1 MPAMKMVN
9 LYGGT
14 TIAVYNPNSVATPER
29 PISARERCIKL
40 IKQKRA
46 DYIGPAD
53 YTENSEL
60 DIILKKVI
68 DKIAVEQDLL
78 HIKYQEVST
87 VSS

>member
-1 MPAMKMVN
+1 MKMVN
-9 LYGGT
+9 LSGGT
-14 TIAVYNPNSVATPER
+14 TIAVYNPNAVATPER
-29 PISARERCIKL
+29 PVSARERCIEI

-68 DKIAVEQDLL
+68 DKIAKEQDLL
-78 HIKYQEVST
+78 SIKYREVS
-87 VSS
+87 S